1 MPADC
6 EVTSCPAPE
15 ASAGILPR
23 WRNVRH
29 AARQQA
35 DVHHIVGDS
44 HYLAFGLPWEKT
56 VLTIHDC
63 GALNR
68 LTGWKRALLKHFW
81 FTGPMRRAAVVTTI
95 SQASKDELR
104 KWVGPLAD
112 KVVVVPDCVFGE
124 FAYDPKPFNKECPVV
139 LQVGTKWNKNVERV
153 MEAVGGTECRLE
165 IVGEL
170 SEEQKAGHGLT
181 RIKGRIS
188 PGGCADRTGQEC
200 SSPET
205 PGSRGVSSEGEVSEQ
220 ESHSRAERTE
230 GAAGDGPQANS
241 LWKKFSH
248 GLTQI
253 DTDRVRE
260 AAPTG
265 LGGNARAGGP
275 PALAASPPNKEETEQ
290 AAHSQ
295 VRDLGRLTD
304 GELVEAYRRCD
315 MVVFASLY
323 EGFGLPI
330 LEAQAMGRPV
340 ITSNF
345 GAMREAAGD
354 GALLVDPYSV
364 EAIREAILRIK
375 REPALREDLIAKGL
389 RNAANFSADAVAM
402 KYAQIYRNL
411 ATY

>member
-1 MPADC
+1 MKVLHHERKRLESHFSIERLFAAIRRHMPADC
-6 EVTSCPAPE
+6 KVSSCPAPE

-29 AARQQA
+29 AAKQQA

-44 HYLAFGLPWEKT
+44 HYLAFGLPPEKT

-63 GALNR
+63 AALNR
-68 LTGWKRALLKHFW
+68 LRGLPRALLKYFW

-124 FAYDPKPFNKECPVV
+124 FAYDPKPFNEECPVV

-153 MEAVGGTECRLE
+153 MEAVEALQPEGLTGRRGCRLE
-165 IVGEL
+165 IVGTISADRHTADGLRHEEGVSVGRCFGV
-170 SEEQKAGHGLT
+170 SEET
-181 RIKGRIS
+181 RHEKEWPRKG
-188 PGGCADRTGQEC
+188 
-200 SSPET
+200 
-205 PGSRGVSSEGEVSEQ
+205 
-220 ESHSRAERTE
+220 
-230 GAAGDGPQANS
+230 
-241 LWKKFSH
+241 
-248 GLTQI
+248 
-253 DTDRVRE
+253 
-260 AAPTG
+260 
-265 LGGNARAGGP
+265 AGG
-275 PALAASPPNKEETEQ
+275 ATEEDLKPTDLKLKTTAGLPVVHE
-290 AAHSQ
+290 
-295 VRDLGRLTD
+295 LGRLTD
-304 GELVEAYRRCD
+304 EELVEAYRRCD

-364 EAIREAILRIK
+364 DEIRAAILRIK
-375 REPALREDLIAKGL
+375 NEPGLREELVRKG
-389 RNAANFSADAVAM
+389 RENAERFRAEAVAER
-402 KYAQIYRNL
+402 YAEIYRRL
-411 ATY
+411 KDEKTKRLGG

>member
-1 MPADC
+1 VKILHHERKRLASHFSIERLFAEIRRHMPADC

-44 HYLAFGLPWEKT
+44 HYLAFGLPREKT

-63 GALNR
+63 GALN
-68 LTGWKRALLKHFW
+68 LLSGWKRALLKYFW

-104 KWVGPLAD
+104 KWVGPLAA

-124 FAYDPKPFNKECPVV
+124 FAYDPKPFNEECPVV
-139 LQVGTKWNKNVERV
+139 LQVGTKWNKNVECV
-153 MEAVGGTECRLE
+153 MEAVRGTGCRLE
-165 IVGEL
+165 IVGTLRRDQETKRRRD
-170 SEEQKAGHGLT
+170 EEPEQSGERASPVEAGRGQVNASQKKTSHGLT

-188 PGGCADRTGQEC
+188 PGGCADLTGQE
-200 SSPET
+200 SSVLGDPSTRNALPEGKLT
-205 PGSRGVSSEGEVSEQ
+205 EEGSN
-220 ESHSRAERTE
+220 SR
-230 GAAGDGPQANS
+230 
-241 LWKKFSH
+241 
-248 GLTQI
+248 I
-253 DTDRVRE
+253 RE
-260 AAPTG
+260 
-265 LGGNARAGGP
+265 
-275 PALAASPPNKEETEQ
+275 
-290 AAHSQ
+290 
-295 VRDLGRLTD
+295 LGRVTD
-304 GELVEAYRRCD
+304 EELVEAYRRCD

-364 EAIREAILRIK
+364 EAIREAVLRIT

-389 RNAANFSADAVAM
+389 RNVANFSADAVAM

-411 ATY
+411 ATD

>member
-1 MPADC
+1 VKIIHHERKRLASHFSIERLFAEIRRQMPADC
-6 EVTSCPAPE
+6 EVASCPAPE
-15 ASAGILPR
+15 ASAGIWPR

-44 HYLAFGLPWEKT
+44 HYLAFGLPREKT

-68 LTGWKRALLKHFW
+68 LTGWKRALLKYFW

-95 SQASKDELR
+95 SEASKEELR

-112 KVVVVPDCVFGE
+112 KVVVVPDCVFEE
-124 FAYDPKPFNKECPVV
+124 FAYDPKPFNEECPVV

-153 MEAVGGTECRLE
+153 MEAVEGTGCRLE
-165 IVGEL
+165 IVGTVGKDQEPETAAAVGDSASPAL
-170 SEEQKAGHGLT
+170 PGRGQTKRLKDEKTGHGIFSHGLT

-188 PGGCADRTGQEC
+188 PFGCADRTVGEC
-200 SSPET
+200 SSPGT
-205 PGSRGVSSEGEVSEQ
+205 PGFHGESSEGG
-220 ESHSRAERTE
+220 E
-230 GAAGDGPQANS
+230 GGAQKD
-241 LWKKFSH
+241 LKLKTTT
-248 GLTQI
+248 GLPA
-253 DTDRVRE
+253 VRE
-260 AAPTG
+260 
-265 LGGNARAGGP
+265 
-275 PALAASPPNKEETEQ
+275 
-290 AAHSQ
+290 
-295 VRDLGRLTD
+295 LGRLTD
-304 GELVEAYRRCD
+304 EELVAAYRRCD

-354 GALLVDPYSV
+354 AALLVDPYSV
-364 EAIREAILRIK
+364 EEIRAAILRIK
-375 REPALREDLIAKGL
+375 NEPGLREELVRKGRENVERFRAK
-389 RNAANFSADAVAM
+389 AVAAR
-402 KYAQIYRNL
+402 YAEIYRRL
-411 ATY
+411 KD